1 MIFRSSEA
9 KADPVL
15 SWNRPE
21 RPFFAA
27 GACHVLAAAFLELHP
42 NEAWHTIIIRPEP
55 GFRGG
60 HIVVAND
67 KMVFDYHGY
76 SDEDAFLRRYRAKM
90 GRFFPNWGCT
100 LHRVDGSPVSV
111 EFCAQN
117 KLRKP
122 DQFLHDPFPRAMKY
136 VQRLDARFAKK
147 NGGKPP
153 LP

>member
-1 MIFRSSEA
+1 MIFRSIKA

-27 GACHVLAAAFLELHP
+27 GACHVLCAAFLKLHP
-42 NEAWHTIIIRPEP
+42 SEGYHTLIIRPEP

-60 HIVVAND
+60 HIVVSNG
-67 KMVFDYHGY
+67 KVVFDYHGY
-76 SDEDAFLRRYRAKM
+76 SDKDAFLRRYRTKM

-100 LHRVDGSPVSV
+100 LHRADESPVSA
-111 EFCAQN
+111 EFCEQN

-122 DQFLHDPFPRAMKY
+122 DQFLHDPFPRAMDY
-136 VQRLDARFAKK
+136 VHRLEARFVEK
-147 NGGKPP
+147 NGYEPP
-153 LP
+153 MA